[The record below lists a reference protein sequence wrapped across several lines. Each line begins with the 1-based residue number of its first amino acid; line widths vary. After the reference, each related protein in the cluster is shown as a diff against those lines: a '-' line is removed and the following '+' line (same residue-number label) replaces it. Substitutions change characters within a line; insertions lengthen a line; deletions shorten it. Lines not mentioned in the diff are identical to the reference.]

1 MTIIRYIFTFLLALF
16 ISIPAAAQADNW
28 RAEADAEAIA
38 AAADQG
44 QVTIQA
50 NGRQVRVTGAEHQT
64 MQVFSMTGRKVAE
77 YAIDAN
83 DKTVTLNVPRGWY
96 AVRVG
101 NEVARKIYVP

>member
-1 MTIIRYIFTFLLALF
+1 MNIIRYTIFFFLTLFSLVPASAQTESEWNGGDDTAL
-16 ISIPAAAQADNW
+16 SYALSPSA
-28 RAEADAEAIA
+28 
-38 AAADQG
+38 
-44 QVTIQA
+44 VTIQA
-50 NGRQVRVTGAEHQT
+50 NGRQVRITGAEHQT

-96 AVRVG
+96 AVRIG

>member
-16 ISIPAAAQADNW
+16 IFIPATAQSEDRW
-28 RAEADAEAIA
+28 AEADVEAIA

-96 AVRVG
+96 AVRIG

>member
-1 MTIIRYIFTFLLALF
+1 MNLIRYTILFLLVLF

-28 RAEADAEAIA
+28 RAEADAIA

-96 AVRVG
+96 AVRIG